1 MRCPKIRM
9 QNLSPINKY
18 RYTNQSIRLVN
29 LRLQNSQLLTIYIS
43 IITWMNWQLQSIQTR
58 VLKSGQNPKIFKI
71 IKAKLDLDVGRVR
84 FRV

>member
-71 IKAKLDLDVGRVR
+71 IKAKLDLDVGPVR